1 MSAQGT
7 PLTASPLGL
16 ERKIN
21 ALNRLVEVSLVM
33 NSTLKL
39 QPLLQYI
46 MESATEITGAEA
58 ASILLVDK
66 NSGEL
71 RFAAATGSA
80 AKNLIGMIVPIEGS
94 IAGTIIMENRALII
108 DDAHSDPRHFGQ
120 VDEKIDF
127 YTRSILGVPMR
138 IKDKLV
144 GVLEVLNK
152 HEGRFDEDDTRHITI
167 LASQAAVAI
176 ENAQLIAA
184 LHKAYED
191 LDRLHKLKN
200 DFISIAS
207 HELRTPLAMILGY
220 ASFLKE
226 DIQDQEAVAHAEAVL
241 NSALHMR
248 NLIEGMTNLR
258 YVQVDE
264 SELKLQPVM
273 LNEILDAVYTD
284 AISLAQAKGQ
294 DMLCNRPPHPIEVKV
309 DRGKTELALTNI
321 VNNAIKF
328 TPAGGKIVISVEE
341 RPREVW
347 VEVRDNGV
355 GMRPDQLERIFEQF
369 YQVEDPLTRHQGG
382 LGLGLSIAKAII
394 ERQGGRI
401 WAESAGLGQ
410 GSTFTLALPLAHPR
424 STGTLPS
431 APIEG
436 TGPLPE

>member
-1 MSAQGT
+1 MAVQGT
-7 PLTASPLGL
+7 PPEANLSGL
-16 ERKIN
+16 EYKLN

-58 ASILLVDK
+58 ASILLVDR
-66 NSGEL
+66 NTGEL

-80 AKNLIGMIVPIEGS
+80 SKNLIGMIVPIEGS
-94 IAGTIIMENRALII
+94 IAGAIIMENRALII
-108 DDAHSDPRHFGQ
+108 DDAYSDPRHFGQ
-120 VDEKIDF
+120 VDQKIDF
-127 YTRSILGVPMR
+127 HTRSIMGVPMR

-152 HEGRFDEDDTRHITI
+152 REGRFDEDDTRHITI

-176 ENAQLIAA
+176 ENAQLVAA

-191 LDRLHKLKN
+191 LDRLNKLKN

-226 DIQDQEAVAHAEAVL
+226 DVQDQEASAHAEAVL
-241 NSALHMR
+241 SSALHMR

-258 YVQVDE
+258 YVQIDE

-284 AISLAQAKGQ
+284 AIALAQAKGQ
-294 DMLCNRPPHPIEVKV
+294 TMLYERPPHPIEVKV
-309 DRGKTELALTNI
+309 DRGKTEMALTNI

-328 TPAGGKIVISVEE
+328 TSAGGRIEISVQE
-341 RPREVW
+341 RPREAW

-355 GMRPDQLERIFEQF
+355 GLRPDQLERIFEQF
-369 YQVEDPLTRHQGG
+369 YQVEDPLTRHHGG
-382 LGLGLSIAKAII
+382 MGLGLSIAKAVI

-410 GSTFTLALPLAHPR
+410 GSVFTLALPLAHPR
-424 STGTLPS
+424 STSSLTSL
-431 APIEG
+431 PIEG